1 MRRGW
6 YHGLAGVVHRPK
18 RPPRRQH
25 APEIGIRA
33 PAEEVQSKPLPEPAG
48 SDPAPL
54 QAGRASSAP
63 YEGTQVVRLS
73 QDRRGFPWLT
83 FVICAIATL
92 AYGSAWLVDVL
103 QNGSS
108 TADTASALHVIALGG
123 RSTPLVA
130 DVGESWR
137 LLSCHFVHTSV
148 LHLVFN
154 LVFLFM
160 VGGALEH
167 ASRRSDYAALI
178 LFSAVASSLASL
190 LGTPQVSAGSSGI
203 VFGVLGAAVTFGLRY
218 HDRLG
223 SSVQRYFG
231 IWVLPFLVILF
242 VVGMRNPGVDHASH
256 LGGLCAG
263 LIGGMLLPIALPNYP
278 WLPQKRHWP
287 VRFVGAGVFCIAT
300 IAIAPNLVGG
310 DQRRGVALDN
320 GVTLQVPSRWRPRY
334 GPLGEREFSTAGG
347 MVVLTADPVPSEH
360 ALHAKDWYENN
371 RLRALVPGG
380 RANDLREQSRSED
393 DDVQTVVYSLER
405 NGVQMARHVHFVRD
419 GDRNS
424 VTVLA
429 FETPAQWHERY
440 GETRR
445 AVVGSMRRP
454 DPPATL
460 SAAAAP

>member
-1 MRRGW
+1 MCV
-6 YHGLAGVVHRPK
+6 LADRD
-18 RPPRRQH
+18 PRTT
-25 APEIGIRA
+25 RA
-33 PAEEVQSKPLPEPAG
+33 GQSKPSDEPGG
-48 SDPAPL
+48 SDPASL
-54 QAGRASSAP
+54 QTGRACSAR
-63 YEGTQVVRLS
+63 YEPTQVVRAS

-83 FVICAIATL
+83 FVVCAIATL
-92 AYGSAWLVDVL
+92 AYGSAWLADLL
-103 QNGSS
+103 QNGAS
-108 TADTASALHVIALGG
+108 TVDTGSALHVISRGA

-178 LFSAVASSLASL
+178 LFCAVASSLASL

-218 HDRLG
+218 QDRLAT
-223 SSVQRYFG
+223 SVQRYFG

-256 LGGLCAG
+256 LGGLCSG
-263 LIGGMLLPIALPNYP
+263 LIGGMLLPIALPDYP
-278 WLPQKRHWP
+278 WLPHKRHWP
-287 VRFVGAGVFCIAT
+287 VRFVAAGVFCIAT
-300 IAIAPNLVGG
+300 IAVAPNLVGG
-310 DQRRGVALDN
+310 DQRRAVALDN
-320 GVTLQVPSRWRPRY
+320 GVTLQVPSRWRPRF

-360 ALHAKDWYENN
+360 AQNAEHWYESN

-380 RANDLREQSRSED
+380 RANNLRSQSRSQAQ
-393 DDVQTVVYSLER
+393 DVQTVVYSLER
-405 NGVQMARHVHFVRD
+405 NGIQMARHVHFIRD
-419 GDRNS
+419 ERQNS

-429 FETPAQWHERY
+429 FETPAQWHEKY

-454 DPPATL
+454 DPTDTL
-460 SAAAAP
+460 SATAAP

>member
-1 MRRGW
+1 MRV
-6 YHGLAGVVHRPK
+6 Y
-18 RPPRRQH
+18 
-25 APEIGIRA
+25 
-33 PAEEVQSKPLPEPAG
+33 
-48 SDPAPL
+48 
-54 QAGRASSAP
+54 
-63 YEGTQVVRLS
+63 

-83 FVICAIATL
+83 FTVCALATL
-92 AYGSAWLVDVL
+92 AYVTAWLCDVL
-103 QNGSS
+103 RHDTSPV
-108 TADTASALHVIALGG
+108 DTASALHVIALGG

-130 DVGESWR
+130 DAGESWR

-154 LVFLFM
+154 LVFLFT

-167 ASRRSDYAALI
+167 ASHRSDYAALI

-218 HDRLG
+218 NDRLS

-278 WLPQKRHWP
+278 WLPRKRHWP
-287 VRFVGAGVFCIAT
+287 VRFVAAGVLSLAT
-300 IAIAPNLVGG
+300 VAVAPSLVGA
-310 DQRRGVALDN
+310 DQRRAVALDN

-360 ALHAKDWYENN
+360 AQHAKDWYENN

-380 RANDLREQSRSED
+380 RANDLREESRSERD
-393 DDVQTVVYSLER
+393 GVQTVVYALER
-405 NGVQMARHVHFVRD
+405 DGVQMARHVDFVRD
-419 GDRNS
+419 ADRNS

-445 AVVGSMRRP
+445 AVVGSMRRS
-454 DPPATL
+454 DPSGSL
-460 SAAAAP
+460 SATAAP